1 MKKTKL
7 IYVHVGLSSFV
18 KKDIA
23 ILSNNFELI
32 IFHFKLTSK
41 TRLPISFIG
50 QFLFLLRRIWGAKG
64 LVIQFGGYQSY
75 MPTRIAKLFGKKSII
90 IMGGTDSVSF
100 PSIQYGCFYNKYLRY
115 FTRMSLKRATL
126 LLPVAE
132 SIIKCDYTYSEDDF
146 TRQGYLFHA
155 PKTKT
160 QVQTIYNGYDPS
172 KWVFNKEKE
181 ENSFITVAAD
191 LGTRF
196 GKKLKGID
204 LIMEIAPVFPDCKFY
219 IVGGDK
225 LNEAVPANVI
235 LVENMAHEEL
245 PSFIANKR
253 FYLQLSM
260 SEGFPNALCESMLSG
275 CIPIVSNVGAMPFIV
290 GETGYILKKKD
301 PDLLV
306 KHINHA
312 LESNSPELS
321 ILARNR
327 ISEAFP
333 LRNRTDQLTEAIK
346 QHLPN

>member
-23 ILSNNFELI
+23 ILSNEFELV
-32 IFHFKLTSK
+32 IFHFKLATKS
-41 TRLPISFIG
+41 RLPISFIA
-50 QFLFLLRRIWGAKG
+50 QFFFLLRRIWSAKG

-75 MPTRIAKLFGKKSII
+75 LPTRLGKWFGKKSIV

-100 PSIQYGCFYNKYLRY
+100 PSIQYGCFHKKYLRF
-115 FTRMSLKRATL
+115 FTKMSLKRATL

-132 SIIKCDYTYSEDDF
+132 SIIKCDYTYTENDF
-146 TRQGYLFHA
+146 PQQGYLFHA

-160 QVQTIYNGYDPS
+160 QNQTIYNGYDAS
-172 KWVFNKEKE
+172 KWEPSNDKQD
-181 ENSFITVAAD
+181 NSFVTVAAD
-191 LGTRF
+191 LSSRF

-204 LIMEIAPVFPDCKFY
+204 MILEVAPKFPNCKFY
-219 IVGGDK
+219 IVGGNK
-225 LNEAVPANVI
+225 LNETVPPNVI

-260 SEGFPNALCESMLSG
+260 SEGFPNALCEAMLSG
-275 CIPIVSNVGAMPFIV
+275 CIPIVSSVGAMPFII
-290 GETGYILKKKD
+290 GETGYVLNKKD

-312 LESNSPELS
+312 LESSSPELS
-321 ILARNR
+321 MQARNR
-327 ISEAFP
+327 IAEAFP
-333 LRNRTDQLTEAIK
+333 LSNRSSQLIGAIK